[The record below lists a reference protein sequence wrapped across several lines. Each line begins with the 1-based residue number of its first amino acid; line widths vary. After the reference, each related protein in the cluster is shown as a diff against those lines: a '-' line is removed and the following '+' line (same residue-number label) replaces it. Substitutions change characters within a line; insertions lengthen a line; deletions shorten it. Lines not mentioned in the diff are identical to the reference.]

1 MCDKMCIDT
10 IGILIAAITMVLNII
25 MIFIMKK
32 DIKGEIQKLNQ
43 RFDNAL
49 ERAKKKLIYEKYF
62 NTIGKPNNFNEL
74 IKKAYDDITK
84 LIPDSSD
91 DYKLEDLLLAK
102 WLVEN
107 RDYCI
112 DINLYERDKI
122 NKIAKEIYNARNSK

>member
-62 NTIGKPNNFNEL
+62 NTMGKPNNFNEL